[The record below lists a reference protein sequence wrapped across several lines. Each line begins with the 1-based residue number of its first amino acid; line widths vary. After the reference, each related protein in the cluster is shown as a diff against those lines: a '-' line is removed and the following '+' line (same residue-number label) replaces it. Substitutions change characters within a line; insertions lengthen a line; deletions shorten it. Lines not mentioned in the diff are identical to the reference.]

1 MGVKIV
7 NVPPDTKSEIIKV
20 TAKRATPQRAPIII
34 PCSFIVFAAATP
46 PRNEPIPAATS
57 AIGIAAEVGISLI
70 TKNKA
75 QSIIIAAVT
84 TEPTAVPTNM
94 GLKYRLLCS
103 FFLRCDI

>member
-84 TEPTAVPTNM
+84 PAPTAVPTNM

-103 FFLRCDI
+103 FFLRFDI